1 MNKIFFIL
9 YRVHKNM
16 NELLKKLPAGVHPCL
31 MPGIVGD
38 LEVEWNFPCDVDTQY
53 LALIGHPHSLQG
65 GTMQNKVVTTL
76 VRLFSEFNVP
86 SVRFNFRGVGQSA
99 GTYDAGIGESLDMLV
114 LANAWLTEHP
124 TSKLFFAGFSF
135 GSYVAYRAAAQIQH
149 GLLLTVAPSVQKHSY
164 QEFANMPAPWI
175 IAHGDQDQVVPVSAV
190 LEMVESCAPNIILE
204 RFPLAEH
211 FFHGQLIELKT
222 RLAHVLNAQGIFK

>member
-1 MNKIFFIL
+1 M
-9 YRVHKNM
+9 H
-16 NELLKKLPAGVHPCL
+16 ELLKTLPVGVHPCL
-31 MPGIVGD
+31 MPGVVGD
-38 LEVEWNFPCDVDTQY
+38 LEVEWNFPRDADAQC

-99 GTYDAGIGESLDMLV
+99 GTYDAGIGESLDMLG
-114 LANAWLTEHP
+114 LANAWLKEHP
-124 TSKLFFAGFSF
+124 TSTLFFAGFSF
-135 GSYVAYRAAAQIQH
+135 GSYVAYRAAAQMPH
-149 GLLLTVAPSVQKHSY
+149 GLLLTVAPSVQHYAY
-164 QEFANMPAPWI
+164 QEFTKLPAPWI

-190 LEMVESCAPNIILE
+190 LDMVEACAPNIILE
-204 RFPLAEH
+204 RFPDAEH

-222 RLAHVLNAQGIFK
+222 RLAQVLQAQGIFK